1 MAAVVAGSLA
11 AAAYLDARYLIRHDL
26 SSDSPARARQRSLQF
41 ISKRFRQG
49 KPLVYHLIEDHALGP
64 NADNLFLIFE
74 DRAFSYK
81 QFFHDI
87 QRVANWL
94 MKDLGIKRHEIVALD
109 GENSPEY
116 LLIWF
121 GLEAIGACPS
131 FINYNLTAAALVHCV
146 KLCDARF
153 LLAART
159 QLKLVQPCEEELG
172 SHGTQTIY
180 YDTEFIS
187 SLQESTAIPSERWQ
201 GLKPEDLSSLIY
213 TSGTTGMPKGTIKQ
227 RGREI
232 NVARTIAQ
240 YLKLEPRNRMY
251 TALPLYHG
259 AAHGLCV
266 TPSIFAGST
275 VVLSRKF
282 SHKTFWPEV
291 RKSRADT
298 IQYVGEVCRYLINA
312 PANPLDKQHCVTR
325 AWGNG
330 MRPDVWEP
338 FRQRFGIETI
348 NELYASTDSLGLSFN
363 ANRGE
368 FGRNAVGIR
377 GLCWRWMNND
387 AEKRVKIDVTTEEL
401 LLDKNGFAIEC
412 KTGEAGEAIHRLD
425 PANPEA
431 AFPGYYKNSQA
442 TEKKKIKDVFK
453 RGDLWLRSGDL
464 MRQDSEGRLYFVDR
478 LGDTFRWKS
487 ENVSTNEVGDV
498 LGAFDQVA
506 EISVYGIQV
515 PNADGRAG
523 CAAILPAAGVSV
535 STFDFAG
542 LTKHAISALPRYAVP
557 LFLRFVSQLDYT
569 GTMKVQKGRLRA
581 EGMDPDKVSHL
592 DRQSADVI
600 YWLPPGAT
608 QYVPF
613 TQENWRSL
621 KAGRVRL

>member
-81 QFFHDI
+81 HFFHDI

-131 FINYNLTAAALVHCV
+131 FINYNLTAAALIHCV
-146 KLCDARF
+146 KLCGARF

-159 QLKLVQPCEEELG
+159 QQRLVQPCEEELG

-187 SLQESTAIPSERWQ
+187 SLQESTAIPNERWQ

-387 AEKRVKIDVTTEEL
+387 AEKRVKIDVTTEEIL
-401 LLDKNGFAIEC
+401 RDKKGFAIEC
-412 KTGEAGEAIHRLD
+412 KTGEAGEAIYRLD
-425 PANPEA
+425 PANPGA

-535 STFDFAG
+535 SSFDFAG

-557 LFLRFVSQLDYT
+557 LFLRFVPQLDYT
-569 GTMKVQKGRLRA
+569 GTMKIQKGRLRA
-581 EGMDPDKVSHL
+581 EGVDPDKVSHL
-592 DRQSADVI
+592 DCHSADVI

-613 TQENWRSL
+613 TQENWSSL